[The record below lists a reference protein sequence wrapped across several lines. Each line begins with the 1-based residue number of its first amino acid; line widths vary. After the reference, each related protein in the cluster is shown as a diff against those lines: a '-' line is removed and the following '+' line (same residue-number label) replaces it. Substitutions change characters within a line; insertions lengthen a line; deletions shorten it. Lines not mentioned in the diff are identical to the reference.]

1 MKREEEWGAEG
12 EGENEG
18 GETARARRNGGQ
30 TASARSQASTRSAA
44 ARCSSGD
51 REISYAD
58 RCSERPGFK
67 ATKGEGENN
76 MTAGSSMPTL
86 KSAKVRIR
94 HSADDPEGRPATAMR
109 TRQGRYLRLRRPRR
123 RRSVRHCAARRIIP
137 SLV

>member
-1 MKREEEWGAEG
+1 MKREEERGAEG

-67 ATKGEGENN
+67 ATAPRAKGEGENN

-94 HSADDPEGRPATAMR
+94 HRADDPEGRLPQCEPDKADT
-109 TRQGRYLRLRRPRR
+109 
-123 RRSVRHCAARRIIP
+123 
-137 SLV
+137 